1 MHKSENLPLLF
12 LIFFE
17 DKKNKPDFFFVSW
30 IIHQFWL
37 PEWPSYFGIFC
48 SHLPFMHWIIIFN
61 PVLLR
66 SVTAN
71 VNYLF
76 VKYFAIQTDRL
87 GSHV

>member
-1 MHKSENLPLLF
+1 
-12 LIFFE
+12 
-17 DKKNKPDFFFVSW
+17 
-30 IIHQFWL
+30 
-37 PEWPSYFGIFC
+37 
-48 SHLPFMHWIIIFN
+48 MHWIIIFN